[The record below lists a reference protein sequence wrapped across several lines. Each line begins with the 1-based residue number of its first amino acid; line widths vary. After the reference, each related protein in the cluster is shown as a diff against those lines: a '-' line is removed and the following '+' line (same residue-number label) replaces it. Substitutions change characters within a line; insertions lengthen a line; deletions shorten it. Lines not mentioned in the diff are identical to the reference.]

1 MNFND
6 IEQHNEKLRPYQ
18 VEMKQRVFDA
28 WQLGLKSIMMQM
40 PTGTGK
46 TMLFVSII
54 KDIWDY
60 YFEKKRELKRFIILV
75 HRKELVE
82 QVQRALYSKY
92 QLAHGTIGGGYNEDR
107 MFHIQVAMVHTLARD
122 KRLKDW
128 SDNKVD
134 FIICDEAHHFLAN
147 DYVKIRKTFPN
158 AYLLGV
164 TATPYRLNNQ
174 PFTDF
179 FDILLRSKSI
189 NDFIKDGWLS
199 EYEYY
204 SIEATSSLQTEIDNL
219 RVLNTGDYSENAM
232 SKALDNKRIRAGV
245 VKTWLKYAKG
255 KKTIVYTVNQE
266 HNKHLCKEFEEQGF
280 RSVAIDSQTPKEERE
295 CYVEKFRQGE
305 ITIICNVNIFS
316 EGFDCPDV
324 ECIQLTRPTKSLS
337 MYLQQV
343 GRGFRIAKNKEKTIF
358 LDNVGLYNRF
368 GLPSANRKWQMHFE
382 GEEDWDKT
390 ENDYPEN
397 VCRVRTIEIEK
408 EADDEMYK
416 IYSNVDL
423 EKDTMTLRVLSEQLG
438 VEINKILD
446 FFRVEIEDINPNT
459 ILTEQQYD
467 ELLKYIENM
476 ENKTDTNGF
485 ISIFDIPNIE
495 AQGKMNFYCKIK
507 NYKTNEWE
515 IVFYKRFVDCY
526 VDVINRTYCGNLFKN
541 TSNEFIIAKT
551 KKYLLI
557 DRVNKIDS
565 KLLSNGEE
573 IEVGI
578 NNIAKM
584 GRLKYIL
591 QCTGED
597 MFFNFSMRE
606 NVNNTQP
613 IVVEDK
619 EVEDNIIKM
628 NDMMYNIDKMDEK
641 EIIELMFILCD
652 KVSIELFDKQRA
664 ENRLKE
670 LENEKEMKEMKEI
683 KEKID
688 ATGLDISQI
697 QKYLALVEN
706 ENKKL

>member
-18 VEMKQRVFDA
+18 VKMKQRIFDA
-28 WQLGLKSIMMQM
+28 WQSGLKSIMMQM

-60 YFEKKRELKRFIILV
+60 YFEKKRQLKRFIILV

-82 QVQRALYSKY
+82 QVQRALYFKY

-128 SDNKVD
+128 SDNQVD

-204 SIEATSSLQTEIDNL
+204 SIEATSSLQLEIDNL

-280 RSVAIDSQTPKEERE
+280 RSIAIDSQTPKEERE

-324 ECIQLTRPTKSLS
+324 ECIQLARPTKSLS

-382 GEEDWDKT
+382 GKEDWDKI

-397 VCRVRTIEIEK
+397 VCRVRTLEMEE
-408 EADDEMYK
+408 EADDEIYK

-423 EKDTMTLRVLSEQLG
+423 EKDTMTLHSISEKLG
-438 VEINKILD
+438 VEFNKILD
-446 FFRVEIEDINPNT
+446 FFKEEIEGVNPNT
-459 ILTEQQYD
+459 ILTKQQYD
-467 ELLKYIENM
+467 KLLKYIKNM
-476 ENKTDTNGF
+476 ENNTNTDGF
-485 ISIFDIPNIE
+485 ISIFDISDTE
-495 AQGKMNFYCKIK
+495 AEGKTNFYCKVK

-515 IVFYKRFVDCY
+515 IVFYKRFIDCY
-526 VDVINRTYCGNLFKN
+526 IDVINRVYCDYFLNK
-541 TSNEFIIAKT
+541 TTNEFIIENVRNYLQINTSNIRSRGLLSNKE
-551 KKYLLI
+551 KIEKCVSNIFKIRRLKYLLTVV
-557 DRVNKIDS
+557 DEN
-565 KLLSNGEE
+565 
-573 IEVGI
+573 
-578 NNIAKM
+578 
-584 GRLKYIL
+584 
-591 QCTGED
+591 
-597 MFFNFSMRE
+597 MFFDFSNTDYIDAVQFVKNKDIDE
-606 NVNNTQP
+606 KGNVIKIQNVLYD
-613 IVVEDK
+613 I
-619 EVEDNIIKM
+619 DN
-628 NDMMYNIDKMDEK
+628 MDEK
-641 EIIELMFILCD
+641 EVIELMLILHD
-652 KVSIELFDKQRA
+652 KVSIKFFDERKA
-664 ENRLKE
+664 ERRLKE
-670 LENEKEMKEMKEI
+670 IEEEKELQEI
-683 KEKID
+683 KLKIENS
-688 ATGLDISQI
+688 GLSKDQI
-697 QKYLALVEN
+697 LKYLEHNA
-706 ENKKL
+706 